1 MGKMRMPVP
10 SLFRL
15 GRRSKSP
22 PQSDHHHQQQQQQA
36 EAEVAPPGSP
46 PRSAAAEE
54 EMARV
59 FRKFDANGDGR
70 ISRSELAALFES
82 LGHAASDDEL
92 ARMMAEADSD
102 GDGFISLAE
111 FAALNAADAAAVEE
125 DLRHAFRVFDADGS
139 GAISAAEL
147 ARVLRGLGE
156 PASVAQCRRM
166 IEGVDQNGD
175 GLISFEEFK
184 VMMAGGG
191 CFAKIA

>member
-1 MGKMRMPVP
+1 MGKIKMPVP
-10 SLFRL
+10 SLFRR

-22 PQSDHHHQQQQQQA
+22 PPPQQQA
-36 EAEVAPPGSP
+36 EPESAGGSP
-46 PRSAAAEE
+46 ARTAEE
-54 EMARV
+54 EMERV

-82 LGHAASDDEL
+82 LGHAASEDEL
-92 ARMMAEADSD
+92 ARMMAEADAD
-102 GDGFISLAE
+102 GDGFISLGE
-111 FAALNAADAAAVEE
+111 FAALNATVAGDAAAVEE
-125 DLRHAFRVFDADGS
+125 DLRHAFRVFDADGN
-139 GAISAAEL
+139 GTISAAEL

-156 PASVAQCRRM
+156 SASVSQCRRM

>member
-22 PQSDHHHQQQQQQA
+22 PPPPQQQA
-36 EAEVAPPGSP
+36 QAAGSP
-46 PRSAAAEE
+46 PRTAEE

-92 ARMMAEADSD
+92 ARMMAEADAD
-102 GDGFISLAE
+102 GDGFISLDE
-111 FAALNAADAAAVEE
+111 FAALNATVAGDAAAVEE
-125 DLRHAFRVFDADGS
+125 DLRHAFRVFDADADGT
-139 GAISAAEL
+139 ISAAEL

-156 PASVAQCRRM
+156 SASVAQCRRM

>member
-1 MGKMRMPVP
+1 MGKIRMPVP
-10 SLFRL
+10 SLFR
-15 GRRSKSP
+15 RRSSKPPP
-22 PQSDHHHQQQQQQA
+22 PQPQQQA
-36 EAEVAPPGSP
+36 PAAGDGDGNGSP
-46 PRSAAAEE
+46 ERATAEE

-82 LGHAASDDEL
+82 LGHGASDDEV
-92 ARMMAEADSD
+92 ARMMAEADAD
-102 GDGFISLAE
+102 GDGFISLPE
-111 FAALNAADAAAVEE
+111 FAALNATVAGDAAAVEE

-147 ARVLRGLGE
+147 ARVLRSLGE

-175 GLISFEEFK
+175 GLISFDEFK
-184 VMMAGGG
+184 VMMARGGG

>member
-22 PQSDHHHQQQQQQA
+22 PPQSQQQQQA
-36 EAEVAPPGSP
+36 KAEAAPGSP
-46 PRSAAAEE
+46 PRTAEE

-92 ARMMAEADSD
+92 ARMMAEADAD
-102 GDGFISLAE
+102 GDGFISLDE
-111 FAALNAADAAAVEE
+111 FAALNATVAGDAAAVEE
-125 DLRHAFRVFDADGS
+125 DLRHAFRVFDADGN
-139 GAISAAEL
+139 GTISATEL

-156 PASVAQCRRM
+156 SASVAQCRRM